1 MCYSTIGLCQ
11 LGASC
16 VDNIT
21 VAIMM
26 AWLSFQLQYAVEG
39 NSSLCQFLTSDK
51 PGSQNIGFHFVD
63 AVSYCFIC
71 MFFSD
76 FL

>member
-1 MCYSTIGLCQ
+1 M
-11 LGASC
+11 GALC
-16 VDNIT
+16 VDNIR
-21 VAIMM
+21 VAVMM
-26 AWLSFQLQYAVEG
+26 TRLSFQLQYAVEG
-39 NSSLCQFLTSDK
+39 NYSLCQFFTSDK

-63 AVSYCFIC
+63 GVSYCFIC